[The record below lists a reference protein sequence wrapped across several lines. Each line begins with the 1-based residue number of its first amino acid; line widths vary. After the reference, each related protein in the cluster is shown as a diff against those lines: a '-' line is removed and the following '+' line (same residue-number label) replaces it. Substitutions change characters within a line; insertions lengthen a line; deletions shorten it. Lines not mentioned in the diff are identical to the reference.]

1 MSAIS
6 NPNDPDTI
14 SAVILRRLEAAT
26 NRLASGD
33 KRVKRLTLPALT
45 GFTAF
50 AVLADLEVL
59 AGFKDLTGFA
69 GLAGLAGFAGLAAFW
84 SRLAEIGVTEAGD
97 FGNPF
102 AAFFLAGPGR
112 FKLLL

>member
-6 NPNDPDTI
+6 NPKELETI

-33 KRVKRLTLPALT
+33 KRVKRLTLPGLT
-45 GFTAF
+45 CLIDF
-50 AVLADLEVL
+50 AVLACFE
-59 AGFKDLTGFA
+59 
-69 GLAGLAGFAGLAAFW
+69 GLAGLEDLAGLAAFW
-84 SRLAEIGVTEAGD
+84 SRLAEIGVTEAGAL
-97 FGNPF
+97 GNPF
-102 AAFFLAGPGR
+102 VALFFAGPGR

>member
-33 KRVKRLTLPALT
+33 KRVKRLTLPGITALT
-45 GFTAF
+45 DF
-50 AVLADLEVL
+50 AVLADFEDP
-59 AGFKDLTGFA
+59 AGFGGFE
-69 GLAGLAGFAGLAAFW
+69 GLAGLAAF
-84 SRLAEIGVTEAGD
+84 
-97 FGNPF
+97 
-102 AAFFLAGPGR
+102 
-112 FKLLL
+112 

>member
-1 MSAIS
+1 
-6 NPNDPDTI
+6 
-14 SAVILRRLEAAT
+14 VILRRLEAAT

-33 KRVKRLTLPALT
+33 KRVNRLTLPGLT
-45 GFTAF
+45 GLTDF
-50 AVLADLEVL
+50 AVLAGFEDL
-59 AGFKDLTGFA
+59 AGFDGF
-69 GLAGLAGFAGLAAFW
+69 AGFAGLAAFW

-112 FKLLL
+112 FKLFL

>member
-6 NPNDPDTI
+6 TPNDPETI

-33 KRVKRLTLPALT
+33 NRVNRPTLPGLT
-45 GFTAF
+45 GLTDF
-50 AVLADLEVL
+50 AVLAGFEDL
-59 AGFKDLTGFA
+59 AGFDGF
-69 GLAGLAGFAGLAAFW
+69 AGFAGLAAFW

-112 FKLLL
+112 FKLFL

>member
-6 NPNDPDTI
+6 NPNELDTI
-14 SAVILRRLEAAT
+14 SAVILRRLDAAT

-33 KRVKRLTLPALT
+33 NRVKRPTLPGLT
-45 GFTAF
+45 
-50 AVLADLEVL
+50 D
-59 AGFKDLTGFA
+59 FA
-69 GLAGLAGFAGLAAFW
+69 GLADLKDLAGFDGFEGLAGFAAFC
-84 SRLAEIGVTEAGD
+84 SRLAEIGVTEAGA